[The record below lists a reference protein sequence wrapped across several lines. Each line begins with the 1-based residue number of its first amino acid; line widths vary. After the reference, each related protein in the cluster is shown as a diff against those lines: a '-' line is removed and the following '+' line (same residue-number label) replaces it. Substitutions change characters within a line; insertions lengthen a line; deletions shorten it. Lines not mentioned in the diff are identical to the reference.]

1 MSLSLS
7 SQSPSP
13 SLSPVPRI
21 FETTLANGMKVLF
34 VPTDSKVATFNVT
47 FTAGS
52 TQERLGKTG
61 YAHYLEHMLFGGS
74 KNYQG
79 INGMWHLEELGATLN
94 ATTYYDRTNFYECI
108 QPQYLGQCIE
118 READRMSAPI
128 FSPEKMKTEYTVVLN
143 EYQQGRNSPFAIMDT
158 RMKQVAFTYGRYRSA
173 VIGHPCDLHAATI
186 EDLQRYHEE
195 NYTPNNATCIVT
207 GSFDHEKTLQQI
219 QDHFG
224 SIPSSTSAPRYMEE
238 PPQNGMR
245 RFEEC
250 GDAGI
255 VGIGFKAPCGL
266 HEDAIALEVLAHNI
280 NSGSSSILD
289 TLVQQGIVY
298 NVNASWQRVKNP
310 FLFEIWASAPNP
322 YRAEQEIWK
331 ILQQRPQFDV
341 VSTKQALK
349 HQWNAECEGSAKMAA
364 ALNEAVAR
372 GAYQDVFDRHH
383 VVDQCKVN
391 NAWDYIVPHH
401 ATVGIMAPGIAPSIA
416 PDWNTHY
423 STPWRNVPT
432 PLLPVGAAHFSET
445 PWAAAPAASSASAV
459 VPVPAAVPTV
469 TWERNRVMR
478 GTNRIHATFEYKL
491 SASPAVCSLLGALV
505 GKGFS
510 THDARATTQLM
521 SRRGV
526 KCVSEATPSGVLLH
540 YSGPADTLEL
550 MCEEMSTA
558 RLDAEQFKLVRTQ
571 QQQDLQA
578 STRNVNAVAARLLRQ
593 CLFSNVPT
601 LAQEEASLGESYSN
615 VVDVWKSRSNAVVT
629 AIMPSAVPEAWKSW
643 KSWEPVAYKP
653 RLEPRKS
660 NQQFIPN
667 KTSCAVKW
675 GCVNKPS
682 AATMLAASVLGSGF
696 AGRLMKHVRE
706 KCGLT
711 YGIYAHTTG
720 STFEV
725 VSSFAPDLLQRGLQ
739 ESENV
744 IATWRSGI
752 SAEEFETHKRMIL
765 AKRQVLQD
773 DGDQYCKFLHTNHVT
788 SKELQQC
795 SLEEVNHAIAALPM
809 FSRVQAGTYT

>member
-1 MSLSLS
+1 M
-7 SQSPSP
+7 
-13 SLSPVPRI
+13 
-21 FETTLANGMKVLF
+21 TLANGMKVLF

-118 READRMSAPI
+118 READRMFAPI

-186 EDLQRYHEE
+186 EDLQQYHKE

-219 QDHFG
+219 KDHFG
-224 SIPSSTSAPRYMEE
+224 PIPSSTSTPRYMEE

-266 HEDAIALEVLAHNI
+266 HEDAIALEVLAHNM

-289 TLVQQGIVY
+289 TLVQRGIVY
-298 NVNASWQRVKNP
+298 NVNASWQRVKHP
-310 FLFEIWASAPNP
+310 FLFEIWASAPDP

-331 ILQQRPQFDV
+331 LLQQRPQFDV
-341 VSTKQALK
+341 TSTKQALK
-349 HQWNAECEGSAKMAA
+349 HKWNAECESSAQVAA
-364 ALNEAVAR
+364 AFNEAVAR

-383 VVDQCKVN
+383 VVDQCNVD
-391 NAWDYIVPHH
+391 NAWKYLVPHH

-416 PDWNTHY
+416 APDWNTRY
-423 STPWRNVPT
+423 STPWRTAVPT
-432 PLLPVGAAHFSET
+432 PLLSVGAAHFAEM
-445 PWAAAPAASSASAV
+445 PWVPVQAPAVAAVAAPAVAV
-459 VPVPAAVPTV
+459 APVA
-469 TWERNRVMR
+469 WGRNCVVR
-478 GTNRIHATFEYKL
+478 GANRIHATFEYKL
-491 SASPAVCSLLGALV
+491 SAPPAVCSLLGALV

-526 KCVSEATPSGVLLH
+526 KCVPEATPSGVLLH
-540 YSGPADTLEL
+540 YSGPADTLAL

-558 RLDAEQFKLVRTQ
+558 RLDVEQFKLVRTQ

-578 STRNVNAVAARLLRQ
+578 STRNVNAVAARLLQQ

-601 LAQEEASLGESYSN
+601 LAQEETGLVAPYSS
-615 VVDVWKSRSNAVVT
+615 VVDVWKGRSSAVVT
-629 AIMPSAVPEAWKSW
+629 AVMSAAVPEPW
-643 KSWEPVAYKP
+643 KSWESWEPVSYKP
-653 RLEPRKS
+653 RVVACKS
-660 NQQFIPN
+660 DQQYIPN

-675 GCVNKPS
+675 GCVSKPS

-696 AGRLMKHVRE
+696 AGRLMKQVRE

-725 VSSFAPDLLQRGLQ
+725 VSSFSPDLLQRGLH

-744 IATWRSGI
+744 IATWRRGI
-752 SAEEFETHKRMIL
+752 SAQEFEIHKRMIL
-765 AKRQVLQD
+765 AKREVLQD
-773 DGDQYCKFLHTNHVT
+773 DGDMYCRFLHTNHVT

-795 SLEEVNHAIAALPM
+795 SLEEVNHAIAALPL